1 MTRRFMQLDVF
12 AGRPFGGN
20 PLAVVLDGDGLDDA
34 TMQAYA
40 RWSNLSETTFLL
52 PPSDA
57 EADYR
62 VRIFT
67 PSQELPFAGHPT
79 LGSAYAWLAAGGVPK
94 RGDRVVQ
101 QCGIG
106 RVPLRRDGDALAFA
120 APPRQRSGPLPDDE
134 VERLCGALRI
144 ARADVVA
151 HEWADNGPPWR
162 ALLLRDAAGVR
173 ALRPAFADAGDAFV
187 GVVGACTAGD
197 DAAFEVRAF
206 FPGANGVA
214 EDPVTGSLNA
224 GLGQWLIGAGLA
236 PARYVARQGT
246 ALGCDGRV
254 LVERDAGGTV
264 WVGGPVHPRIDGTVE
279 L

>member
-1 MTRRFMQLDVF
+1 MIRRFMQLDVF

-20 PLAVVLDGDGLDDA
+20 PLAVVLDGESLDDA
-34 TMQAYA
+34 AMQAYA

-52 PPSDA
+52 PPTDA

-79 LGSAYAWLAAGGVPK
+79 LGSAYAWLAAGGLPK

-120 APPRQRSGPLPDDE
+120 APPRRRSGPLADDE
-134 VERLCGALRI
+134 IERLCSALHI

-151 HEWADNGPPWR
+151 HEWVDNGPPWR
-162 ALLLRDAAGVR
+162 ALLLRDAAAVR
-173 ALRPAFADAGDAFV
+173 ALRPVFADAGDAFV
-187 GVVGACTAGD
+187 GVVGACAAGD

-254 LVERDAGGTV
+254 LVERDADGAV
-264 WVGGPVHPRIDGTVE
+264 WVGGPVHRRIDGTVE